1 MALENIDWNGLSEQA
16 VPLLGNIAA
25 GLAVFIIGRIVAK
38 WIAKVIGNAA
48 RKKLDDTIGNFI
60 ETLCGLILLAIVVV
74 ASLSVLGVDMTAAAA
89 ILGGMA
95 LAVGLSLQ
103 GQLSSLASGIMLAVT
118 RPFKVGHFV
127 EAGGTTGVVENIG
140 ILATTLRSGNNQT
153 IIVPNSNVWSGTIT
167 NYSDRPT
174 RRIDLTVGVSYD
186 ADLRQAR
193 QVLEAVIAAEA
204 RVLKDPA
211 PVVAV
216 KQLGA
221 SSVDFVVRPW
231 VENADYWD
239 VLFAITEAVKLQL
252 DDANIGIPYPQM
264 DVHLHKAA
272 D

>member
-1 MALENIDWNGLSEQA
+1 MSLENIDWNGLAEQA
-16 VPLLGNIAA
+16 TPYLTNLVAA
-25 GLAVFIIGRIVAK
+25 IAVFVIGRIVVKWVAK
-38 WIAKVIGNAA
+38 LIGNAA
-48 RKKLDDTIGNFI
+48 RKKLDDTIGSFI
-60 ETLCGLILLAIVVV
+60 ETLIGVVLLAVVII
-74 ASLSVLGVDMTAAAA
+74 AALSVLGVDMTAAAA

-127 EAGGTTGVVENIG
+127 EAGGTAGVVENIG
-140 ILATTLRSGNNQT
+140 ILATTLKSGNNQT

-193 QVLEAVIAAEA
+193 QVLEAVIAAEE
-204 RVLKDPA
+204 RILKDPA
-211 PVVAV
+211 PLVAV
-216 KQLGA
+216 KELGA

-231 VENADYWD
+231 VKNADYWD
-239 VLFAITEAVKLQL
+239 VLFAITEAVKLKL
-252 DDANIGIPYPQM
+252 DDAEIGIPYPQM
-264 DVHLHKAA
+264 DVHLHKAGE
-272 D
+272 